1 MLGYNF
7 FAVNFEANFSLT
19 GEFIDFYDANT
30 GN

>member
-7 FAVNFEANFSLT
+7 FAVNFEANLSLT
-19 GEFIDFYDANT
+19 GESIDFYGVNA